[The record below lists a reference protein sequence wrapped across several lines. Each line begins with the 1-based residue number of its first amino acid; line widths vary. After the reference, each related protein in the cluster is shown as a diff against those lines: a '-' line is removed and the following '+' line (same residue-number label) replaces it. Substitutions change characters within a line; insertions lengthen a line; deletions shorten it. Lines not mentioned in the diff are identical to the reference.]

1 MQNEDV
7 VATELMGDVWP
18 VTAPGSDPAGEDP
31 VLYGH
36 VELTPRGAFEAR
48 SVQTFSLTYTV
59 GRYGIDDTGSIRV
72 VFRFMGDW
80 GDLQTTNPRGYN
92 YVTASCSTGSR
103 ISLQYAKTGH
113 QRPWFRCLTARLH
126 GGYLREGDTITIEF
140 GDSSQGSPGMTMQS
154 FCEAGFEFKVLA
166 DVCAVGHYIPLPET
180 PYISIVAGPP
190 SVWKAVLPTARKPD
204 EKFQLGLKAEDH
216 WGNPTPLA
224 QGKFRL
230 QSSMKVNG
238 LPDSI
243 DYPLGER
250 SMTFENLSVS
260 DTGVVWIKVTDETG
274 NCIATAGPLHIR
286 DDLSAYWGDLHGQSG
301 ESIGIT
307 TSRNYFDFA
316 RNKSFLDVSGHQAND
331 FQVNNAF
338 WKYLNELTHEYHED
352 NRFVVFPG
360 YEWSGNT
367 AVGGDRNVFFRT
379 EGRQIRRS
387 SHALITDRSDIET
400 DASTATALF
409 EALQDEDC
417 VVYAHVGGRYADIAQ
432 AHDGRLE
439 TAMEIHSA
447 WGTFEWLLTDGF
459 KLGHRC
465 GVVCNS
471 DGHKGRPGASYP
483 GVATFGAYGGLTCFL
498 TDDFTRDGLFE
509 CMRRRHHYGT
519 TGCRMHMQVDV
530 EFGAEVTLYKRD
542 PNCYDNPESESV
554 SSVMMGDIVKTDA
567 ATAKLNLHVNAHAPI
582 ERIEVRNGEEV
593 VEVLRP
599 YTEKYADNT
608 ARVRV
613 LWSGAEYRGRG
624 RQSNWTG
631 RTRFTHSRV
640 TRLEKINA
648 WNHERKLVQNGSD
661 TIEWDAMTTGNFGG
675 FDVWL
680 DIDKQKASVDLSCNH
695 GSISAPTN
703 SLNLT
708 GVQLDAGG
716 LKRQINIYRL
726 PEELTETEMK
736 ASVEV
741 PLHSNGDN
749 QLWICVFTEDG
760 FQGWSSPV
768 FVFSKG

>member
-1 MQNEDV
+1 MSNQDV

-18 VTAPGSDPAGEDP
+18 STPPGEDPAGEDP

-36 VELTPRGAFEAR
+36 VELSPRGAFEAR

-80 GDLQTTNPRGYN
+80 GDLQTNDPKAYN
-92 YVTASCSTGSR
+92 YVTASCSTDSR

-126 GGYLREGDTITIEF
+126 GGYLKEGDTITINF
-140 GDSSQGSPGMTMQS
+140 GDSSQGSPGMKMQS

-190 SVWKAVLPTARKPD
+190 AVWKAVLPTARKPG
-204 EKFQLGLKAEDH
+204 ELFQFGLKAEDH

-224 QGKFRL
+224 QAQFSLRA
-230 QSSMKVNG
+230 SMQVDG
-238 LPDSI
+238 LVQEIAYPPGEKSI
-243 DYPLGER
+243 TL
-250 SMTFENLSVS
+250 ENLSVKT
-260 DTGVVWIKVTDETG
+260 TGVLWIEVIDANSQCVAK
-274 NCIATAGPLHIR
+274 AGPLYIR
-286 DDLSAYWGDLHGQSG
+286 DGLSGYWGDLHGQSG

-316 RNKSFLDVSGHQAND
+316 RNKSFLDVTGHQAND

-338 WKYLNELTHEYHED
+338 WKYLNELTAEYHQD
-352 NRFVVFPG
+352 GRFVVFPG

-387 SHALITDRSDIET
+387 SHALVSDRSDINT
-400 DASTATALF
+400 DARTASDLF

-417 VVYAHVGGRYADIAQ
+417 VVYAHVGGRYADTTQ

-498 TDDFTRDGLFE
+498 TDDFSRDGIFE
-509 CMRRRHHYGT
+509 CLRRRHHYGT
-519 TGCRMHMQVDV
+519 TGCRMHMQVEAV
-530 EFGAEVTLYKRD
+530 FKEEALLYHRD
-542 PNCYDNPESESV
+542 PLCFDNPATSRVRE
-554 SSVMMGDIVKTDA
+554 VMMGDIVQSVETTVELK
-567 ATAKLNLHVNAHAPI
+567 LHVHAHSPI
-582 ERIEVRNGEEV
+582 ERIEVRNGSEV
-593 VEVLRP
+593 IKVIRP
-599 YTEKYADNT
+599 YQSSDN
-608 ARVRV
+608 AKSSKRIRVI
-613 LWSGAEYRGRG
+613 WSGAEYRGRG
-624 RQSNWTG
+624 RQTNWTG
-631 RTRFTHSRV
+631 RARFTHSRI
-640 TRLEKINA
+640 TGLQKINA
-648 WNHERKLVQNGSD
+648 WNHERLLAQSGSD
-661 TIEWDAMTTGNFGG
+661 TVEWDAMTTGNYGG

-680 DIDKQKASVDLSCNH
+680 DVMDSENASVDLSSNH
-695 GSISAPTN
+695 GSLSAGYAK
-703 SLNLT
+703 LDFD

-716 LKRQINIYRL
+716 LKRQINVYQL
-726 PEELTETEMK
+726 PETLEQCEVRE
-736 ASVEV
+736 SVEI
-741 PLHSNGDN
+741 PLQSEGDN
-749 QLWICVFTEDG
+749 PLWISVFTEDG
-760 FQGWSSPV
+760 FQAWSSPI
-768 FVFSKG
+768 FVHL